1 MEFIGHF
8 LLGFTL
14 IATLF
19 LLMFWLGGVILMTL
33 TIISII
39 AIPITAGKLVD
50 PNLGIA
56 LFFIEITLVG
66 LVLAYNWYS
75 KNQIKKWNKR
85 LTSKKG

>member
-1 MEFIGHF
+1 MEFIGLF
-8 LLGFTL
+8 LVGSTL

-19 LLMFWLGGVILMTL
+19 LLMFWLGGVILITL

-85 LTSKKG
+85 LTSKK

>member
-1 MEFIGHF
+1 MEFIGLF
-8 LLGFTL
+8 LVGSTL

-19 LLMFWLGGVILMTL
+19 LLMFWLGGVILITL

-56 LFFIEITLVG
+56 LFFIEITLFG

-85 LTSKKG
+85 LTSKK